1 MAKTPEKRKIK
12 NMNDIEIWKPVI
24 GFEGYYEVS
33 NMGNL
38 RSVDRLVQGEKRSFF
53 KKGKLLNPSI
63 DSKGY
68 KYIKANKDFCKRSER
83 KNYRIH
89 RWVIAAFKYE
99 SNLHVDHINSNRTDN
114 RIDNLR
120 YVTDRQNSIAKL
132 AKDDDMM
139 YLYEI
144 APRGNAKRRWTIYIN
159 VKNRKVFVGS
169 RNCIN
174 KARKLRDD
182 FIRDNNINCFGL
194 LRNG

>member
-1 MAKTPEKRKIK
+1 MEIFKEIK
-12 NMNDIEIWKPVI
+12 

-38 RSVDRLVQGEKRSFF
+38 RSLDRFVQGEKRSFN
-53 KKGKLLNPSI
+53 KKGKLLNPSV
-63 DSKGY
+63 DARGY

-89 RWVIAAFKYE
+89 RWVISAFTYE
-99 SNLHVDHINSNRTDN
+99 SDLQVDHINADKTDN
-114 RIDNLR
+114 RLSNLR
-120 YVTDRQNSIAKL
+120 YVTNRENSIAKL
-132 AKDDDMM
+132 GKDDDMM

-144 APRGNAKRRWTIYIN
+144 AAKG
-159 VKNRKVFVGS
+159 NRKKRWVVYIMTNNKRNLIGS

-174 KARKLRDD
+174 KARK
-182 FIRDNNINCFGL
+182 IRDEFILKNNINCFGI